1 MPWSQA
7 IVRMLV
13 NHPGA
18 CNNPHYLIS
27 SSQALLPHPF
37 SMSTVWSRVMYSPF
51 NRISI
56 HPRICSGEPCI
67 DGTRVQVSAI
77 LDLLACGLTGEQIVD
92 AYPQLILAD
101 VRAVVLYRKSI
112 LHGLQVVR
120 GKAC

>member
-1 MPWSQA
+1 
-7 IVRMLV
+7 
-13 NHPGA
+13 
-18 CNNPHYLIS
+18 
-27 SSQALLPHPF
+27 
-37 SMSTVWSRVMYSPF
+37 MYSPL

-56 HPRICSGEPCI
+56 RQDICSGEPCI

-101 VRAVVLYRKSI
+101 VRAVVLYRTSI